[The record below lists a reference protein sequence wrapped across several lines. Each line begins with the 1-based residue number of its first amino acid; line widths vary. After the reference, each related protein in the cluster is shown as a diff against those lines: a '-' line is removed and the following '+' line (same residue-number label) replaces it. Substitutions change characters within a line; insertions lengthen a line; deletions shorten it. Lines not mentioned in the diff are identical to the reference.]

1 MQGKSWIAVSVAL
14 GAVVAAGFVLPAQA
28 QAQDW
33 KPTKPITVIVP
44 WAAGGSTDQVIRVT
58 AGELEKALGQKVVV
72 VNQPGASG
80 SIGSKTAWEAPK
92 DGYTWT
98 SGAAKDIGT
107 YAVSGLLDTK
117 MDDWSFYLTVA
128 NQSVVSVNANSPY
141 KTLADLIAAMK
152 AKPGQISV
160 ATAGVNSSG
169 HFGSEAL
176 ARGAGVTY
184 KHVSYDG
191 GNPAVISTVSGETEV
206 TTQLGVEQVE
216 MIRAKRLRPLAVLA
230 SKPLEVDGIPAIE
243 PVTKT
248 LPNFRTETNYFGIFV
263 PKGVP
268 ANVIATLDK
277 VWKEQIA
284 NSAALKKYATDK
296 GALFDPS
303 YGDAAKK
310 AAFPAIQGAAWILQE
325 GGKAKVSPDTLGI
338 PKP

>member
-1 MQGKSWIAVSVAL
+1 MTTLTLRAALAGLVLGTTALIAVS
-14 GAVVAAGFVLPAQA
+14 A

-58 AGELEKALGQKVVV
+58 ASELEAALGQKVVV

-141 KTLADLIAAMK
+141 KTLADLLAAMK
-152 AKPGQISV
+152 AKPNSITI

-268 ANVIATLDK
+268 AEVTATLDK
-277 VWKEQIA
+277 VWKEKIA
-284 NSAALKKYATDK
+284 NSAALKKYSTDK

>member
-14 GAVVAAGFVLPAQA
+14 GAVVAAGFALPA

>member
-1 MQGKSWIAVSVAL
+1 MTTLILRSALAGLAL
-14 GAVVAAGFVLPAQA
+14 GAAALMAVPAA

-58 AGELEKALGQKVVV
+58 ASELETALGQKVVV

-80 SIGSKTAWEAPK
+80 SIGSKTALEAPK

-117 MDDWSFYLTVA
+117 MDDWNFYLTVA

-152 AKPGQISV
+152 AKPGQITI

-263 PKGVP
+263 PKSVP
-268 ANVIATLDK
+268 AEVTATLNK
-277 VWKEQIA
+277 VWQEKIA

>member
-1 MQGKSWIAVSVAL
+1 MQGKSWIAVSVVL
-14 GAVVAAGFVLPAQA
+14 GAATVAVTLPA

-58 AGELEKALGQKVVV
+58 AGELEQVLGQKVVV

-141 KTLADLIAAMK
+141 KTLADLLAAMK

-268 ANVIATLDK
+268 AEVTNTLDK
-277 VWKEQIA
+277 VWKEKIA

>member
-1 MQGKSWIAVSVAL
+1 MQGKSWIAVSVVL
-14 GAVVAAGFVLPAQA
+14 GAATVAVTLPA

-58 AGELEKALGQKVVV
+58 AGELEQVLGQKVVV

-141 KTLADLIAAMK
+141 KTLADLLAAMK
-152 AKPGQISV
+152 AKPGQVSV

-268 ANVIATLDK
+268 AEVTNTLDK
-277 VWKEQIA
+277 VWKEKIA

>member
-1 MQGKSWIAVSVAL
+1 MQGKSWIAVSVML
-14 GAVVAAGFVLPAQA
+14 GAATVAVTLPA

-58 AGELEKALGQKVVV
+58 AGELEQVLGQKVVV

-141 KTLADLIAAMK
+141 KTLADLLAAMK

-268 ANVIATLDK
+268 AEVTNTLDK
-277 VWKEQIA
+277 VWKEKIA

>member
-1 MQGKSWIAVSVAL
+1 MQGISWNRAALL
-14 GAVVAAGFVLPAQA
+14 GAAFGALAIAAPAA

-58 AGELEKALGQKVVV
+58 AGELEQVLGQKVVV

-117 MDDWSFYLTVA
+117 MDDWHFYLTVA

-141 KTLADLIAAMK
+141 KTLAELLAAMK

-191 GNPAVISTVSGETEV
+191 GNPAVISTVSGETDV

-268 ANVIATLDK
+268 ANVIAALDK
-277 VWKEQIA
+277 VWGDKIK

-303 YGDAAKK
+303 HGDAAKK

-325 GGKAKVSPDTLGI
+325 GGKAKVSPDKLGI

>member
-1 MQGKSWIAVSVAL
+1 MQGKSWIAVSVML
-14 GAVVAAGFVLPAQA
+14 GAATVAVTLPA

-33 KPTKPITVIVP
+33 KPNKPITVIVP

-58 AGELEKALGQKVVV
+58 AGELEQVLGQKVVV

-141 KTLADLIAAMK
+141 KTLADLLAAMK

-268 ANVIATLDK
+268 AEVTNTLDK
-277 VWKEQIA
+277 VWKEKIA
-284 NSAALKKYATDK
+284 NSPALKKYATDK

>member
-1 MQGKSWIAVSVAL
+1 MTTLTLRATLAGLVLGTTALFAVS
-14 GAVVAAGFVLPAQA
+14 A

-58 AGELEKALGQKVVV
+58 ASELETALGQKVVV

-141 KTLADLIAAMK
+141 KTLADLLAAMK
-152 AKPGQISV
+152 AKPNSITI

-268 ANVIATLDK
+268 AEVTATLDK
-277 VWKEQIA
+277 VWKEKIA

>member
-1 MQGKSWIAVSVAL
+1 MQGISWNRASLL
-14 GAVVAAGFVLPAQA
+14 GAVVGALVIAAPAAQA
-28 QAQDW
+28 QNW

-58 AGELEKALGQKVVV
+58 AGELEQVLGQKVVV

-117 MDDWSFYLTVA
+117 MDDWHFYLTVA

-141 KTLADLIAAMK
+141 KTLAELLAAMK

-230 SKPLEVDGIPAIE
+230 SKPLEVEGIPTIE

-268 ANVIATLDK
+268 ADVIATLDK
-277 VWKEQIA
+277 VWGERIK

-296 GALFDPS
+296 GALFDPFH
-303 YGDAAKK
+303 GDAAKK